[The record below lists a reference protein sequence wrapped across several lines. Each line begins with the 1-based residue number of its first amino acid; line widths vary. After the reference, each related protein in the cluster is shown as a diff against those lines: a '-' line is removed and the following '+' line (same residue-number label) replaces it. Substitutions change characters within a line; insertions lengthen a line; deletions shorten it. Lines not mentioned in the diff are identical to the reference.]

1 MNKLKNTKKSAA
13 FDRSSLII
21 NLFREFPNNKFSLKH
36 LASASG
42 GATKEG
48 RLRTREIITEL
59 LAQGTIEECGQEKY
73 RLSGKE
79 RPRQEGIVQMIST
92 GAMYIRSEEFEND
105 VYVSQRNSLNAL
117 DGDRVEFVITRR
129 SHAGSLE
136 GEITR
141 IVERSRK
148 QYVGTADVSDHA
160 IFVKMDPRRMPMDV
174 YLSKRDNPNVQHGD
188 KVVIRITDWAL
199 GSKSPAGELVE
210 VLGRAGENNTEMH
223 AILAEYGLPYHFEQK
238 VEDAA
243 QAIPSTI
250 TKADYAARRDFRKI
264 TTFTIDPADAK
275 DFDDAL
281 SIRKIEDGVWEV
293 GVHIADVTHYVQPRS
308 VIDTEAEE
316 RGTSVYLVDRT
327 IPMLP
332 EKLSNELCSLRPDEE
347 SLCFSAVFTLNEE
360 AEVLDKWFGRT
371 VILSD
376 RRFTY
381 EEAQQIIETGKG
393 DFAEEVLT
401 LNRLAQRM
409 RKTRFKRG
417 AVSFQREE
425 AKFKL
430 DAEGKPLGVYFKEQ
444 KEANQLIEEFMLL
457 ANQCAAHFARVKQI
471 PFVYRVHEEPNAE
484 KLERLHALLQACG
497 INDHFAKDVPTPK
510 ELSAILEGVRG
521 TPYEQIINTGMLRCM
536 SKALYEEKPKGH
548 YGLVLKDYAHFTSP
562 IRRYPD
568 LAIHRIM
575 TDMLKGTEKETMILR
590 YTDFAERASK
600 QSSEREVIAMQIER
614 KAEDCYKAEYARR
627 HLGECYEGTIS
638 GVTQRGLFIELDN
651 GVEGFVPASSL
662 TPSGTSLTEGVRL
675 TDPASGKTWSLGDKM
690 MITIVRADV
699 NLGKID
705 FEVAPA
711 AKA

>member
-293 GVHIADVTHYVQPRS
+293 GYCI
-308 VIDTEAEE
+308 
-316 RGTSVYLVDRT
+316 
-327 IPMLP
+327 
-332 EKLSNELCSLRPDEE
+332 
-347 SLCFSAVFTLNEE
+347 
-360 AEVLDKWFGRT
+360 GR
-371 VILSD
+371 
-376 RRFTY
+376 
-381 EEAQQIIETGKG
+381 AWWGKG
-393 DFAEEVLT
+393 CTTGA
-401 LNRLAQRM
+401 LNALVEYWFKNTDSNWLACSH
-409 RKTRFKRG
+409 
-417 AVSFQREE
+417 AVE
-425 AKFKL
+425 
-430 DAEGKPLGVYFKEQ
+430 
-444 KEANQLIEEFMLL
+444 N
-457 ANQCAAHFARVKQI
+457 
-471 PFVYRVHEEPNAE
+471 
-484 KLERLHALLQACG
+484 
-497 INDHFAKDVPTPK
+497 
-510 ELSAILEGVRG
+510 
-521 TPYEQIINTGMLRCM
+521 
-536 SKALYEEKPKGH
+536 
-548 YGLVLKDYAHFTSP
+548 
-562 IRRYPD
+562 
-568 LAIHRIM
+568 
-575 TDMLKGTEKETMILR
+575 
-590 YTDFAERASK
+590 
-600 QSSEREVIAMQIER
+600 
-614 KAEDCYKAEYARR
+614 
-627 HLGECYEGTIS
+627 
-638 GVTQRGLFIELDN
+638 
-651 GVEGFVPASSL
+651 
-662 TPSGTSLTEGVRL
+662 
-675 TDPASGKTWSLGDKM
+675 PASGKVMMKAGFVYDHEAVYHKFDGTAIPCRCYALTREHYESLYSPNK
-690 MITIVRADV
+690 
-699 NLGKID
+699 
-705 FEVAPA
+705 
-711 AKA
+711 